1 MLANTLYCIENLM
14 ITMDKKIIVANW
26 KMNKTLPEAIAAAK
40 QLKGSHKLDIV
51 IAPPN
56 VTLAPLSKILSPKS
70 IKLAAQNTHF
80 ADWGNYTGEISPPM
94 LKSCGCNYVMIG
106 HHERRSQFKEDEDT
120 INSKILVSLSYK
132 LKVILCVGETSTA
145 IKNNIGIEYIA
156 MQLARNLYKVRSFK
170 DVIIVYQPVWAIKS
184 MLNVDLEYI
193 SKMAKYI
200 KTFVRKNF
208 VASAKVLY
216 GGDVNQ
222 DNCKSILGI
231 KYLDGAMVE
240 NHSLDPRLFN
250 KIIKAITTNQTKAI

>member
-26 KMNKTLPEAIAAAK
+26 KMNKTLPEAIETAK
-40 QLKGSHKLDIV
+40 QLRGSHKLDIV

-56 VTLAPLSKILSPKS
+56 VALATLSRILSPKS

-80 ADWGNYTGEISPPM
+80 ADRGNFTGEISPPM
-94 LKSCGCNYVMIG
+94 LKSCGCSYVMIG

-132 LKVILCVGETSTA
+132 LKVILCVGETTTA
-145 IKNNIGIEYIA
+145 VKNNIGIEYIA
-156 MQLARNLYKVRSFK
+156 MQLARNLYKVRNFK

-184 MLNVDLEYI
+184 ELDVDLEYI
-193 SKMAKYI
+193 SQIAKYI

-208 VASAKVLY
+208 VASVKVLY
-216 GGDVNQ
+216 GGEVNQ
-222 DNCKSILGI
+222 ANCKRILDLE
-231 KYLDGAMVE
+231 YLDGAMVE
-240 NHSLDPRLFN
+240 NHSLDPKLFN
-250 KIIKAITTNQTKAI
+250 KIIKVIITNQTKAT